1 MTGDFGPD
9 RLRQLFGDPN
19 EDGVYL
25 VGVVEFSDDASEDQ
39 WSYVGNTQMG
49 TLESVVSRLGYERRD
64 IRIAEPYREPGR
76 GCCRTAQSWR
86 SRRPPCEGAHPGI
99 GSAGSQRRRNASGGQ
114 GIQCHRHFRPSL
126 CRSVPTWRRRGLG
139 SRSTRERSSTRRPAS
154 PSPTGP
160 TATPW
165 SSSRAGATC
174 SGTRSG
180 PHWRHGRS
188 GGRRRFHDAPN
199 VLGATSTGSCPT
211 SGSGEGTGD
220 NLVPEAL

>member
-49 TLESVVSRLGYERRD
+49 TLGQLPTGSAMSGVTSRLRSLTESL
-64 IRIAEPYREPGR
+64 AV

-99 GSAGSQRRRNASGGQ
+99 
-114 GIQCHRHFRPSL
+114 
-126 CRSVPTWRRRGLG
+126 
-139 SRSTRERSSTRRPAS
+139 
-154 PSPTGP
+154 
-160 TATPW
+160 
-165 SSSRAGATC
+165 
-174 SGTRSG
+174 
-180 PHWRHGRS
+180 
-188 GGRRRFHDAPN
+188 
-199 VLGATSTGSCPT
+199 
-211 SGSGEGTGD
+211 
-220 NLVPEAL
+220 